1 LYTPP
6 TQEISE
12 VLSRGSARLG
22 SVRFAKYRPQSASAT
37 FTPLDSISV
46 VIPTEAR
53 AFRAN
58 QGSLFD

>member
-12 VLSRGSARLG
+12 VLSRG